1 MCVCVYKRGEY
12 KLVSFLTRPDVA
24 LLLRLLHVHRGLPHG
39 VWTKS
44 TTPVQA
50 SARRCWKTLLDLFL
64 PYVWSRDWPPECLF
78 EKGRGHWRAPLVEE
92 KRWTEHFLAKSAD
105 WIQLWEATPGNPK
118 EISQVMENVPIRFC
132 CSISCYHQ
140 ECFLLFQGHR

>member
-1 MCVCVYKRGEY
+1 MCVCVCVCVYKRGEY

-50 SARRCWKTLLDLFL
+50 SARRRWKTLLDLFL

-78 EKGRGHWRAPLVEE
+78 EKGRGH
-92 KRWTEHFLAKSAD
+92 
-105 WIQLWEATPGNPK
+105 
-118 EISQVMENVPIRFC
+118 
-132 CSISCYHQ
+132 
-140 ECFLLFQGHR
+140 